1 MVLVMGAAIL
11 HRGRVLA
18 ARRTAPPEA
27 AGGWELPGGKVE
39 DGEDPAA
46 AVVREVD
53 EELGCAIEVVGLLEE
68 ETTIRDGYT
77 LRVALAELVDGEP
90 VPVEAQHDAVRWL
103 GPDELEEVAWLSADV
118 PFLDRVRELLEK
130 EATP

>member
-103 GPDELEEVAWLSADV
+103 GPDELDEVAWLSADV